1 MRATKQAIQAIWAL
15 QRGIPLPAGHS
26 RTLVLQG
33 LDGHPI
39 EMDVTE
45 PRGTPLGTIML
56 VHGMTVLGNRDERL
70 VVLGNALASAGYRV
84 VAPDFPCIRSLTISE
99 LQIHR
104 IGAAIEAVLNQPALA
119 PSGRISLLAP
129 SFSGALSLSAAT
141 LPHLADQVDAVC
153 AIGAFSHVESVIQF
167 LLAEPN
173 ADPYGR
179 YIVLKKLLAATD
191 LAQETYLLDSLDA
204 AIQENINASRR
215 ERGATETDVLGQ
227 PALADVLLQQSDEQR
242 ELSLRL
248 FNDSSFRLALL
259 DQASSALA
267 HEFHALDV
275 GNRLNALKARVF
287 LLHGSDDRVIPR
299 EQSERLNSEMVRF
312 RKPSTLVVS
321 SLISHGD
328 TQFNYRLL
336 SEVGKMVNGFAFF
349 FRHASGKH
357 KR

>member
-1 MRATKQAIQAIWAL
+1 
-15 QRGIPLPAGHS
+15 
-26 RTLVLQG
+26 
-33 LDGHPI
+33 
-39 EMDVTE
+39 MDVTE

-70 VVLGNALASAGYRV
+70 VVLGNALCLSRV
-84 VAPDFPCIRSLTISE
+84 SCRRSRFPRIRSLTISE

-119 PSGRISLLAP
+119 PSGRISLLALLFGRVVTVCRNP
-129 SFSGALSLSAAT
+129 ASSRRSGRCRVCDRCLQSCGIGDPVLAGRTQRRPLWSLYR
-141 LPHLADQVDAVC
+141 
-153 AIGAFSHVESVIQF
+153 I
-167 LLAEPN
+167 
-173 ADPYGR
+173 
-179 YIVLKKLLAATD
+179 KKLLAATD

-287 LLHGSDDRVIPR
+287 CYMAAMIG
-299 EQSERLNSEMVRF
+299 
-312 RKPSTLVVS
+312 
-321 SLISHGD
+321 
-328 TQFNYRLL
+328 
-336 SEVGKMVNGFAFF
+336 
-349 FRHASGKH
+349 
-357 KR
+357 